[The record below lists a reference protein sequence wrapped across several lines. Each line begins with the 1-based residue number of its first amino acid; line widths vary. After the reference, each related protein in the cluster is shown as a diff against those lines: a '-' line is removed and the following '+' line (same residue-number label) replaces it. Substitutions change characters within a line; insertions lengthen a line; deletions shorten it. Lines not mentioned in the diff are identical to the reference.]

1 MDLDFQRADWES
13 RLTWPDWYMRVEDE
27 LRRLFFPVVHHDAQ
41 MKAFRHK
48 VYELVAELLESKRL
62 PLAERGPDLDR
73 ERRPVDTIVVH
84 HTEEEQGIGLGKLS
98 AIGLVRQYAFQYLE
112 DNVLGRHVRG
122 EAVWSGHFR
131 QGEMVFFAYHWLIRP
146 DGTAERL
153 LADTAIGWHAG
164 NWAVNTSSIGIAVSG
179 DYETDTP
186 PYAQIE
192 ATARIIREYYPGVAS
207 ESIVGHREVAAGITC
222 PGVYFLHGW
231 KQPLLNL
238 AVR

>member
-1 MDLDFQRADWES
+1 MDLNFRRADWES
-13 RLTWPDWYMRVEDE
+13 RLTSPDWYMRVEDE

-41 MKAFRHK
+41 LKAFRHK
-48 VYELVAELLESKRL
+48 VYELVAELLESKRV

-73 ERRPVDTIVVH
+73 ERRPVDTIVIH
-84 HTEEEQGIGLGKLS
+84 HTEEEPGIGLSKLS
-98 AIGLVRQYAFQYLE
+98 AIGLVRQYAFQYLAG
-112 DNVLGRHVRG
+112 DVLGRHVRG

-153 LADTAIGWHAG
+153 LEDTAIGWHAG

-179 DYETDTP
+179 NYETDTP

-192 ATARIIREYYPGVAS
+192 ATARIIREYYPGVAKG
-207 ESIVGHREVAAGITC
+207 SISGHKEVTGGVTC
-222 PGVYFLHGW
+222 PGAYFLQGW
-231 KQPLLNL
+231 KQMLLNL
-238 AVR
+238 V